1 MEDTVHPFEGT
12 VQGFFIADIRLK
24 QRRKR
29 RGPEV
34 WVQGRD
40 TTVHLARSQPWSPDP
55 TLAKLL

>member
-24 QRRKR
+24 QSRKT

-40 TTVHLARSQPWSPDP
+40 TNCASCQVLA
-55 TLAKLL
+55 LVL